1 MTEYTISTD
10 KDKLDIL
17 VIHDF
22 LSNRSYWAKNRS
34 YETVVRSVENSLCFG
49 MYNESETMIGFA
61 RVVSDCAV
69 FAYIMDVFILEEYR
83 NKGLGKKL
91 MDGIMKHPDLQGLQ
105 RIMLATKDA
114 HEMYRKFGFK
124 MTESADKLMEIVNKP
139 H

>member
-10 KDKLDIL
+10 KDKLDLL

-34 YETVVRSVENSLCFG
+34 YETVVSSVENSLCFG
-49 MYNESETMIGFA
+49 MYNESDTMIGFA

-105 RIMLATKDA
+105 RIMLATTDA

-139 H
+139 Q

>member
-10 KDKLDIL
+10 KDKLDLL

-61 RVVSDCAV
+61 RVVSDFAV

-139 H
+139 Q

>member
-1 MTEYTISTD
+1 MTGYTISTD
-10 KDKLDIL
+10 KDRLDII

-61 RVVSDCAV
+61 RVVSDFAV

-139 H
+139 Q

>member
-1 MTEYTISTD
+1 MTGYTISND
-10 KDKLDIL
+10 KDKLDLL

-49 MYNESETMIGFA
+49 MYNESDTMIGFA

>member
-1 MTEYTISTD
+1 MTGYTISTD
-10 KDKLDIL
+10 KDRLDII

-61 RVVSDCAV
+61 RVVSDFAV

-83 NKGLGKKL
+83 NRGLGKEL
-91 MDGIMKHPDLQGLQ
+91 MEGIMKHPDLQGLQ

-139 H
+139 Q